1 MDFFPNIMRIHIM
14 DNDTRKSVP
23 NIAIRIS
30 IFARF
35 KNNYH
40 FTLPIS
46 DNRGIIEV
54 TRDWLN
60 QEIEKVRNHFIM
72 DYSSLLKD
80 CEPKFEF
87 HVYSVEEMKGS
98 IEAKKFY
105 KNTMDISQEFIDQL
119 SLVDND
125 KYQPITKMVEL
136 YGEKILAVEI
146 KIHKIK

>member
-1 MDFFPNIMRIHIM
+1 MDVFPDIVKIKMI
-14 DNDTRKSVP
+14 DDENDIAVP
-23 NIAIRIS
+23 NITVRITL
-30 IFARF
+30 FANY

-40 FTLPIS
+40 FALPIS
-46 DNRGIIEV
+46 DNHGIIEIS
-54 TRDWLN
+54 RNWLN

-72 DYSSLLKD
+72 DFSSKLED
-80 CEPKFEF
+80 CKPKFEF
-87 HVYSVEEMKGS
+87 HVQSPEEVKGA
-98 IEAKKFY
+98 IKANILY
-105 KNTMDISQEFIDQL
+105 KNSFGIAQEYINQL